1 MKGCRA
7 LQCLVLKEEGWEPEN
22 NDQDFEL
29 EGKHFLTGMGYGSP
43 DEAPLEN
50 LKPVRHGV
58 EEAWCN
64 NTVQDVRF
72 PMDVKT

>member
-1 MKGCRA
+1 VG
-7 LQCLVLKEEGWEPEN
+7 
-22 NDQDFEL
+22 D
-29 EGKHFLTGMGYGSP
+29 GSH

>member
-7 LQCLVLKEEGWEPEN
+7 LQCLVLKEEGWEPEDD
-22 NDQDFEL
+22 DQDFEL
-29 EGKHFLTGMGYGSP
+29 EEKHFLTGVEDGWP

-64 NTVQDVRF
+64 NTVQGVRF

>member
-1 MKGCRA
+1 M
-7 LQCLVLKEEGWEPEN
+7 
-22 NDQDFEL
+22 
-29 EGKHFLTGMGYGSP
+29 TGVGDGSH
-43 DEAPLEN
+43 DEALLEN

>member
-7 LQCLVLKEEGWEPEN
+7 LQYLVLKEEGWEPEDD
-22 NDQDFEL
+22 DQEVEL
-29 EGKHFLTGMGYGSP
+29 EEKYFLTGVDDGSP
-43 DEAPLEN
+43 DEGSLEN
-50 LKPVRHGV
+50 LKPVRHGA

-72 PMDVKT
+72 PMDIKT